1 MPRTAVRRTTVV
13 AASLLSLAL
22 TLSACSEADS
32 GKEDKGG
39 AQKNAKEVPAA
50 ELAKLMLTKEDVPGH
65 RFKQAT
71 AADLKQTAGEGAK
84 DAKCAP
90 IVDALTL
97 RTGGKPSHE
106 ATQTIT
112 PEPKKPP
119 KDASPEEQMKAAL
132 GGTTVQIGLVS
143 LAGEGGADALAALE
157 KAGQDCAGGFDLKGA
172 DATKVKTVEKD
183 GFSAGD
189 ESVSLLLT
197 SDLDEKTTMKTY
209 VVAVRKGSVVATF
222 AALSLA
228 GETQHPKALVEKQ
241 LAKLG

>member
-1 MPRTAVRRTTVV
+1 MPRTAVRRTTIV

-22 TLSACSEADS
+22 TLSACSDADS
-32 GKEDKGG
+32 GKQDKGG
-39 AQKNAKEVPAA
+39 AQNAKEVPAA

-65 RFKQAT
+65 RFKKAT
-71 AADLKQTAGEGAK
+71 ESDLEQAADEGAK

-90 IVDALTL
+90 IVDALML
-97 RTGGKPSHE
+97 RMGGKSAHE
-106 ATQTIT
+106 AAQTIS

-143 LAGEGGADALAALE
+143 LTGDGAADALGALE
-157 KAGQDCAGGFDLKGA
+157 KAGQDCAGGFGLKGK
-172 DATKVKTVEKD
+172 DATQIKKVEKD

-189 ESVSLLLT
+189 ESVSLTLT

-209 VVAVRKGSVVATF
+209 LVAVRQGGVVASF